1 MGVHAASFG
10 HAPCRRLRGDLP
22 TEAVAEW
29 LARGGEVDARST
41 GGGEMTMLMAAVVG
55 GVMGT
60 VELLLARRATV
71 DLSDE
76 HGATALMYATYL
88 PRPCCPSSPT
98 TKPPPPPTPPP
109 PPPPPPPLPLPPPQ
123 IITTTTT
130 ARRYAAQEG
139 RTSVA
144 LALLRAG
151 ADPNAEDADGA
162 TPTQVAEEW
171 QREGTLR
178 AMRLGPDAAVLLD
191 DRRVTLSSL
200 PVGPLQPVLE
210 GV

>member
-1 MGVHAASFG
+1 MLPLLSHHEATSSSHTTTTTTAA
-10 HAPCRRLRGDLP
+10 A
-22 TEAVAEW
+22 
-29 LARGGEVDARST
+29 
-41 GGGEMTMLMAAVVG
+41 
-55 GVMGT
+55 
-60 VELLLARRATV
+60 
-71 DLSDE
+71 
-76 HGATALMYATYL
+76 ATATAT
-88 PRPCCPSSPT
+88 SS
-98 TKPPPPPTPPP
+98 
-109 PPPPPPPLPLPPPQ
+109 

-171 QREGTLR
+171 QREGVLR